1 MRLSTPIAERRR
13 LLLSSV
19 VGIAVG
25 AASALATGWPLATL
39 VGWDATAT
47 LLVSWIW
54 VNVARM
60 DADATREFA
69 TREDSSRGST
79 RVLLLLAS
87 STSLGGVMFALVRA
101 SQSVGLTKVGFTAA
115 GIATIV
121 TSWSLVHT
129 LYALRYA
136 HLYYGDVPGGVD
148 FKNDDEPPAYLD
160 FAYLAFTV
168 GMTFQVSDTDIQS
181 TTIRRTVLRQA
192 LLSYVFGTVIVA
204 TAINVVAGLFK

>member
-13 LLLSSV
+13 LLSSSL

-25 AASALATGWPLATL
+25 AVSGLATTWQLATL
-39 VGWDATAT
+39 AGWDATAT

-54 VNVARM
+54 LNVARM

-101 SQSVGLTKVGFTAA
+101 SQTVGVTKVGFTVA
-115 GIATIV
+115 GIATV
-121 TSWSLVHT
+121 VASWSLVHT

-148 FKNDDEPPAYLD
+148 FKNKDEPPAYLD

-181 TTIRRTVLRQA
+181 TMIRRTVLRQA

-204 TAINVVAGLFK
+204 TAINVVASLFK

>member
-1 MRLSTPIAERRR
+1 MRLTTPIAERRR

-19 VGIAVG
+19 VGVAVG
-25 AASALATGWPLATL
+25 AVSTRATGWQLATL
-39 VGWDATAT
+39 LGWDATAT

-54 VNVARM
+54 MNVARM
-60 DADATREFA
+60 DADETREFA

-87 STSLGGVMFALVRA
+87 STSLGGVLFALVRA
-101 SQSVGLTKVGFTAA
+101 SQSSGLTKIGFTAA

-121 TSWSLVHT
+121 ASWSLVHT